1 MSVIALGLSHETAP
15 VDLRG
20 RFVLPRERLLPSL
33 QAIRRERP
41 EIEVAIVSTCN
52 RTELYLG
59 AANDASVEGA
69 RALAGDGIAWLAS
82 TGGVSADRLRS
93 HLYVHEDELAAR
105 HAFRL
110 ASGLESMVVGETQIL
125 GQMKQA
131 IRDAGEAGTL
141 GATLHQLFQ
150 RSFAVAKEVR
160 SGTEVGM
167 HTVSLAAATVR
178 LARRVFED
186 FRDLHVLFVG
196 AGEMAAPVLA
206 HVAAQSPRR
215 LTVANRNVDRGEA
228 VALRFGAS
236 AIGLSAA
243 LDRLEDFD
251 VVVSCTASTVPVIGL
266 GAVQR
271 AMKARR
277 RRPMLMV
284 DLAVPRDIEPEV
296 VRVPDVYLYSM
307 DELSRVVRDGG
318 DRRLAAVADAESIV
332 ETGVQDFVRWM
343 GVRESVPLIH
353 ALQERA
359 EAWRGVE
366 LQRARRLLA
375 RGEDP
380 EAVLEALAR
389 GLTQK
394 MLHGPMAGLHA
405 TDGEDRE
412 ALAATLTSL
421 FLECPVRGPGRGPI
435 DR

>member
-1 MSVIALGLSHETAP
+1 MSVITLGLSHSTAP

-20 RFVLPRERLLPSL
+20 RFVLPRERLLPCL
-33 QAIRRERP
+33 QAFRSRRP
-41 EIEVAIVSTCN
+41 GAEVAIVSTCN

-59 AANDASVEGA
+59 AGGEAAGAGA
-69 RALAGDGIAWLAS
+69 RALAEEGVAWLAD
-82 TGGVSADRLRS
+82 TGGVPADKLVS

-131 IRDAGEAGTL
+131 ARDAGDAGTL

-150 RSFAVAKEVR
+150 RSFAVAKVVR

-228 VALRFGAS
+228 VALRFGAD

-243 LDRLEDFD
+243 LSRLNDFD
-251 VVVSCTASTVPVIGL
+251 VVISCTASTVPVIGL

-271 AMKARR
+271 AMRERR
-277 RRPMLMV
+277 QRPMLMV

-296 VRVPDVYLYSM
+296 ARLPDVYLYSM
-307 DELSRVVRDGG
+307 DELSRVVREGG
-318 DRRLAAVADAESIV
+318 DRRQAAVADAEAIV
-332 ETGVQDFVRWM
+332 ETGVQDFVRWQAS
-343 GVRESVPLIH
+343 RQSVPLIH

-366 LQRARRLLA
+366 LQRARRQLA

-380 EAVLEALAR
+380 EVVLEALAR

-394 MLHGPMAGLHA
+394 MLHGPMAGLHG
-405 TDGEDRE
+405 TEGEARE
-412 ALAATLTSL
+412 ALAATLSSL
-421 FLECPVRGPGRGPI
+421 FLKCPMRDAS

>member
-1 MSVIALGLSHETAP
+1 MSVITLGLSHETAP

-20 RFVLPRERLLPSL
+20 RFVLPRDRLLPCL
-33 QAIRRERP
+33 QAFRSQRP
-41 EIEVAIVSTCN
+41 DAEVAIVSTCN
-52 RTELYLG
+52 RTEMYLG
-59 AANDASVEGA
+59 AGGDATGDDA
-69 RALAGDGIAWLAS
+69 RALADEGIGWLAA
-82 TGGVSADRLRS
+82 TGGVAADRLAS
-93 HLYVHEDELAAR
+93 HLYVHEDEVAAR

-110 ASGLESMVVGETQIL
+110 ASGLESMVLGETQIL

-131 IRDAGEAGTL
+131 VRDAGEAGTL

-150 RSFAVAKEVR
+150 RSFAVAKVVR

-186 FRDLHVLFVG
+186 FRDLHVAFIG

-215 LTVANRNVDRGEA
+215 LTVANRNIDRGEA
-228 VALRFGAS
+228 VALRFGAN
-236 AIGLSAA
+236 AIGLSDA
-243 LDRLEDFD
+243 LTRLADFD
-251 VVVSCTASTVPVIGL
+251 VVISCTASTVPVIGL

-271 AMKARR
+271 AMRIRR
-277 RRPMLMV
+277 HRPMLMV

-296 VRVPDVYLYSM
+296 ARLPDVYLYSL
-307 DELSRVVRDGG
+307 DELSRVVSEGG
-318 DRRLAAVADAESIV
+318 DRRRAAVADAESLV
-332 ETGVQDFVRWM
+332 ESGVQEFVRWM
-343 GVRESVPLIH
+343 GSRQSVPLIH
-353 ALQERA
+353 ALQEQA

-366 LQRARRLLA
+366 LQRARRSLA

-380 EAVLEALAR
+380 DAVLEALAR

-405 TDGEDRE
+405 SEGEARE
-412 ALAATLTSL
+412 ALAATLSSL
-421 FLECPVRGPGRGPI
+421 FLKCPVRAAN